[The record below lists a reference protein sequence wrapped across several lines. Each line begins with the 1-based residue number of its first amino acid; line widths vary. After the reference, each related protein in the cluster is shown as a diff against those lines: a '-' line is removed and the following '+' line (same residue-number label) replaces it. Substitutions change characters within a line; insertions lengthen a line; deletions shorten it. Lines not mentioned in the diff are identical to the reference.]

1 MEKVAIVKCS
11 DYSAPAIRDAIA
23 KSFNFFEGTDKFIKP
38 GDRVLLKPNLIA
50 ASKVDIATTDARLVE
65 AVIEVVKNQGAIP
78 FVGDSPAF
86 GSAKG
91 VAKSVGILEVVE
103 RQQTEIVEFKKNSHY
118 EKGEKIT
125 TSLKDFDKIINLPK
139 LKAHSQV
146 RITGATKNLFGFTKG
161 KLKAWQHF
169 IAKNNLEEFCHMI
182 LRIHDR
188 VRPTFTLVDA
198 IDIMENEG
206 PRNGS
211 LRHFGIIFSGTNC
224 LSIDAVMA
232 HCLGIDLPDVPLLQT
247 AVKHGYIGTS
257 LEEIEII
264 GETIEDI
271 KINDFAYPETLSDI
285 SFTLKTVIRSL
296 FLHLWLLF
304 VGEKK
309 GARRTAH
316 GIR

>member
-1 MEKVAIVKCS
+1 MEKVAIVKCR
-11 DYSAPAIRDAIA
+11 DYSVPAIKVAIA
-23 KSFNFFEGTDKFIKP
+23 KSFDFFEGADKFIHP
-38 GDRVLLKPNLIA
+38 GERVLLKPNLIA
-50 ASKVDIATTDARLVE
+50 ASKVDRATTDARFVE
-65 AVIEVVKNQGAIP
+65 AVIEVVKEQGAIP
-78 FVGDSPAF
+78 LVGDSPAF

-91 VAKSVGILEVVE
+91 VAKPVGILEVVE
-103 RQQTEIVEFKKNSHY
+103 RQQVEIVEFKRNNHY
-118 EKGEKIT
+118 QEGERIT
-125 TSLKDFDKIINLPK
+125 KSLEDFDKIINLPK

-161 KLKAWQHF
+161 KQKAWQHF

-182 LRIHDR
+182 LRIYDR

-211 LRHFGIIFSGTNC
+211 IRHFGVIFSGINC
-224 LSIDAVMA
+224 LSVDAVMTE
-232 HCLGIDLPDVPLLQT
+232 CLGIGIPNVPLLQT
-247 AVKHGYIGTS
+247 AIKYGYKGTS
-257 LEEIEII
+257 IEEIEVK
-264 GETIEDI
+264 GETIETI

-309 GARRTAH
+309 IT
-316 GIR
+316 